1 MQVLSNP
8 VTFTYFSPL
17 LIISSRYRTI
27 RITRSIGRG
36 GWLVGRAREW
46 EWEWAKGRARSKD
59 WSRAR
64 ARFSR
69 QRTFFN

>member
-1 MQVLSNP
+1 M
-8 VTFTYFSPL
+8 

-36 GWLVGRAREW
+36 CWLVGRAREW
-46 EWEWAKGRARSKD
+46 EWKWAKGRARSKD
-59 WSRAR
+59 GAW
-64 ARFSR
+64 ARFRR